1 MTAERGRKG
10 SGGATISPWD
20 VALQQLDG
28 VAERLKLDRGIH
40 LRLRSPRR
48 VLTVSIPVRMDDGRE
63 EVFTGY
69 RVQHNLSRGPGK
81 GGIRYHPG
89 VTLDEVKALAMWM
102 TWKCAVVDI
111 PFGGAKGGVI
121 CNPKAMSQGEL
132 ERMTRRFTSELFIV
146 IGPDRD
152 IPAPDVYT
160 TPQTMAWIMDTYSM
174 HVGHSVPGVVTGK
187 PLSIGGSRGREE
199 ATGRGCMLTVADAA
213 RHLNIPLDGAT
224 VAVQGFGNVGAIG
237 ARLLAD
243 RGCRIVAVSDSGGA
257 ITNAKG
263 LDLKAVTAHK
273 REAGTVAGCPD
284 SDRISTP
291 ELLATKCDILI
302 PAALE
307 NQITEEN
314 ADTIRARI
322 VAEGANGPTTPAADR
337 VLFEKNVFMIPDV
350 LANAG
355 GVTVSY
361 FEWVQGIQEYFW
373 TEEEV
378 NTKLKGIMARSF
390 AEVLDL
396 HVRERVDMRTAA
408 YMLAVSRVAEASRTR
423 GLYP

>member
-1 MTAERGRKG
+1 MPVAQGQGVGVGE
-10 SGGATISPWD
+10 ANPWEM
-20 VALQQLDG
+20 ALQQLDG
-28 VAERLKLDRGIH
+28 VAGRLKLDRGIH
-40 LRLRSPRR
+40 QRLRNPKR
-48 VLTVSIPVRMDDGRE
+48 VLIVSIPIRMDDGRE

-69 RVQHNLSRGPGK
+69 RVQHNLARGPGK

-111 PFGGAKGGVI
+111 PFGGAKGGVV
-121 CNPKAMSQGEL
+121 CNPKAMSVREL
-132 ERMTRRFTSELFIV
+132 ERMTRRYTSELFIL

-160 TPQTMAWIMDTYSM
+160 DAQTMAWIMDTYSM
-174 HVGHSVPGVVTGK
+174 RVGHSVPGVVTGK
-187 PLSIGGSRGREE
+187 PLSVGGSRGREE
-199 ATGRGCMLTVADAA
+199 ATGRGCVFTISDAA
-213 RHLNIPLDGAT
+213 RHLGLPLDGAA
-224 VAVQGFGNVGAIG
+224 VAVQGFGNVGAIA
-237 ARLLAD
+237 ARLMLD
-243 RGCRIVAVSDSGGA
+243 YGSRVVAVSDSGGA
-257 ITNAKG
+257 IYNPKG
-263 LDLKAVTAHK
+263 LDLKAVSAHK
-273 REAGTVAGCPD
+273 REAGTVVGYKD
-284 SDRISTP
+284 SDRITNA
-291 ELLATKCDILI
+291 ELLATKCDVLI

-307 NQITEEN
+307 NQITEAN
-314 ADTIRARI
+314 AQTIRARI

-337 VLFEKNVFMIPDV
+337 ILAERNVFLIPDV

-378 NTKLKGIMARSF
+378 NGKLKGIMTRSF
-390 AEVLDL
+390 AEVLDIHL
-396 HVRERVDMRTAA
+396 RERVDMRTAA

>member
-1 MTAERGRKG
+1 MSLAK
-10 SGGATISPWD
+10 SQIGGTGGPSPWE

-40 LRLRSPRR
+40 QRLRNPKRI
-48 VLTVSIPVRMDDGRE
+48 LTVSVPIRMDDGRE

-89 VTLDEVKALAMWM
+89 VTLDEVKALAMGM
-102 TWKCAVVDI
+102 TGKCAVVDI
-111 PFGGAKGGVI
+111 PFGGAKGGVV
-121 CNPKAMSQGEL
+121 CNPKAMSLTEL
-132 ERMTRRFTSELFIV
+132 ERMTRRYASELFLL

-237 ARLLAD
+237 ARLLAE
-243 RGCRIVAVSDSGGA
+243 RGCRIVAVSDSQGC
-257 ITNAKG
+257 ILNLKG
-263 LDLKAVTAHK
+263 LDLQAVTAHK
-273 REAGTVAGCPD
+273 REAGTVVGYKD
-284 SDRISTP
+284 SDKITNA
-291 ELLATKCDILI
+291 ELLATPCDILI

-307 NQITEEN
+307 SQITEDN
-314 ADTIRARI
+314 ASSIRARI

-337 VLFEKNVFMIPDV
+337 ILAERKVFLIPDV

-361 FEWVQGIQEYFW
+361 FEWVQGIQELFW

-378 NTKLKGIMARSF
+378 NTRLKGIMTRSF
-390 AEVLDL
+390 AEVLDIHL
-396 HVRERVDMRTAA
+396 REEVDMRTAA